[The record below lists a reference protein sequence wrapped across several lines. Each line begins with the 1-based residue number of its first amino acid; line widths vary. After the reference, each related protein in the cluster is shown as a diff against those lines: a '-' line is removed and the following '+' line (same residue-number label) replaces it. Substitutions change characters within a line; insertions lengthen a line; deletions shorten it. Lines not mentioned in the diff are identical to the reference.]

1 LEIIIK
7 GNRSGQI
14 YSTKVVNDMDSRINI
29 ARSIGLKSIPQFDLN
44 AIFRLDGII
53 GRQLMSNSKLE
64 SVEII
69 KSIRES
75 VTSGWR

>member
-1 LEIIIK
+1 
-7 GNRSGQI
+7 
-14 YSTKVVNDMDSRINI
+14 MDSRINI

-53 GRQLMSNSKLE
+53 GRQLMSNSKLD

-75 VTSGWR
+75 VTMDGDDGDHYEPQAKNLTYIDIAFF

>member
-1 LEIIIK
+1 
-7 GNRSGQI
+7 
-14 YSTKVVNDMDSRINI
+14 MDSRINI

-53 GRQLMSNSKLE
+53 GRQLMSNDKLD

-69 KSIRES
+69 KSIRDS
-75 VTSGWR
+75 CYQWMAMMVIIMNHRQKISIY